1 MVSVLTSS
9 AMDRGSEP
17 RSGQTKNYKIGIC
30 CFTAKYAALRRKTG
44 LLGIIIMCPS
54 GTMCLPADGY
64 FSELALLKPNS
75 ACFICKQSVLLVLY
89 NLNVTMLRF
98 VLPNC
103 LIKK

>member
-1 MVSVLTSS
+1 MVSVPASS
-9 AMDRGSEP
+9 AIDRGSEP
-17 RSGQTKNYKIGIC
+17 RSGQTKDYKIGIC

-54 GTMCLPADGY
+54 GTTCLPADGC

-75 ACFICKQSVLLVLY
+75 ACFICKQSVSLVLY
-89 NLNVTMLRF
+89 NLNVTMLRI
-98 VLPNC
+98 VLLNC